1 MLFYSTVFTTV
12 LQVFFSAIAIK
23 FFSYSKTC
31 ASCDKKRV
39 YTLTDENG
47 RAFPVRRYVSAA
59 GDCRFEVFNCAKLV
73 GRGLAGMGK
82 LLDCSAIND
91 GGRAAAIAEDEEAQR
106 AFYGNYT
113 AGHRKKSVL

>member
-1 MLFYSTVFTTV
+1 MLMDLCYCPFG
-12 LQVFFSAIAIK
+12 
-23 FFSYSKTC
+23 KTC
-31 ASCDKKRV
+31 ASCDKKHV

-73 GRGLAGMGK
+73 GRGLAGLGK

-91 GGRAAAIAEDEEAQR
+91 GGRAAALAEDEEAQR